1 MLGHE
6 LRNALNGFA
15 GVAELLGTTR
25 LSGEQR
31 HLLEALQQ
39 SGRQLRWLIE
49 SVNPEGGK
57 TEFPFTAV
65 PAELNG
71 IDLLEQV
78 IRCHTPAA
86 TESDNL
92 LLYKIEADLPAW
104 WNIDGRLLRQLID
117 NLLANAIKFTCSG
130 IVEIEA
136 RRPSGG
142 RGSDTSL
149 ELLVRDTGPGIDSAS
164 SQRIF
169 EPWVRLEENQK
180 SSGSGLG
187 LHICQRIVSSL
198 GGTVDCY
205 RESGTGSCFRAY
217 LPGVLDPLPAR
228 KSGPVSRLFSSMI
241 CRISAGDRLRA
252 SLESVLGHLGIR
264 VEPFGKVMGSES
276 GMLLEIL
283 ISQLDIPC
291 DSKAP
296 QAGLLFTYHPRHSDR
311 NFLLQARRLQAPF
324 LESTLGPLL
333 MEMALAWRILLQE
346 SALKI
351 RPDDSQG

>member
-49 SVNPEGGK
+49 SVNSEGGK

-86 TESDNL
+86 TDSDNL
-92 LLYKIEADLPAW
+92 LLFNIEADLPAW

-130 IVEIEA
+130 IIEIEA

-180 SSGSGLG
+180 SGGSGLG
-187 LHICQRIVSSL
+187 LHICQRIASSL

-205 RESGTGSCFRAY
+205 HESGTGSCFRVY
-217 LPGVLDPLPAR
+217 LPGVLDPLLAC

-252 SLESVLGHLGIR
+252 SVESVLGHLGIR
-264 VEPFGKVMGSES
+264 VVPFGKMLGSES
-276 GMLLEIL
+276 GMMLEIL
-283 ISQLDIPC
+283 INQLEIPC

-296 QAGLLFTYHPRHSDR
+296 HAGLLFTYHPRHSER
-311 NFLLQARRLQAPF
+311 NYLLQTRRLQSPF

-351 RPDDSQG
+351 KPDDIQG